1 MLGQGLAWSTLLTNL
16 LLAGVKIVGG
26 IAFNS
31 QAVLADGL
39 HSISDAVGS
48 GAVLY
53 GRHLAATPPDEDHPY
68 GHEKAESIAAF
79 AVGALLGAAG
89 LSVAVDA
96 VERLVVGHLSRPA
109 VGALVIAAAG
119 MVVKEVLFRLSRSR
133 SQDLESRALEANA
146 VDSRADVWSSL
157 AALLGVVAA
166 RAGWAWADPVMA
178 LAVAGL
184 LLWAGLSILRGNLD
198 DLVERHRGAI
208 EKTVRQV
215 VLGVEGVREMH
226 GLRAR
231 GMGRYVLVDVKIGVD
246 GDLSVTAGHEV
257 ARVVADAVHRAS
269 PTVREVLVH
278 VNPAGRGN
286 ERP

>member
-1 MLGQGLAWSTLLTNL
+1 MLGQGLAWSTLLANL

-89 LSVAVDA
+89 LSVAADA
-96 VERLVVGHLSRPA
+96 VERLAVGHLSRPA

-257 ARVVADAVHRAS
+257 ARAVADAVHRAS